1 MLAAGG
7 LIDGPVL
14 DRPDSMSTAA
24 ARVSSCSSAD
34 GCLPTCSPHLLS
46 QALSTH
52 VPQSCPCPCSAVSK
66 YPKCKCVL
74 FWV

>member
-1 MLAAGG
+1 MLATGG

-14 DRPDSMSTAA
+14 NRPDSMSTVS
-24 ARVSSCSSAD
+24 ARVSSGSSAD
-34 GCLPTCSPHLLS
+34 GCLSTCSLHLLS

-52 VPQSCPCPCSAVSK
+52 VPQSCPCLCSVISK
-66 YPKCKCVL
+66 YPKCRCVL